1 MLSHFFTHREP
12 ALKTLAVAVL
22 VLILTGCNS
31 AQTGALL
38 GSAIGAA
45 AGAGIDHNNRGRGAL
60 IGAGVGAVSGYI
72 VGNEVDKSRQYP
84 QYNSGGGYQGYDGGY
99 SGGYSGGYAQPAY
112 VETYYYESAPRVQY
126 VAPRHHHYHRQHC
139 DW

>member
-1 MLSHFFTHREP
+1 MIRTVSRRKRIKQLVAP
-12 ALKTLAVAVL
+12 ALLALTL
-22 VLILTGCNS
+22 LIAGCNS

-60 IGAGVGAVSGYI
+60 IGAGVGAVGGYI

-84 QYNSGGGYQGYDGGY
+84 QYNSGGYQGYDSGY
-99 SGGYSGGYAQPAY
+99 SAGYVQPTY
-112 VETYYYESAPRVQY
+112 VEAHYYQAPPPRVYY
-126 VAPRHHHYHRQHC
+126 VEPRHHHYRRHYQPYC
-139 DW
+139 D